1 MNQQN
6 GTQAVGPVLLTP
18 EEAADALRL
27 GRSMIYDLMRT
38 GDLESV
44 KVGKCRR
51 VPVDALSRFVD
62 TLRAA

>member
-1 MNQQN
+1 MNPHDSVP
-6 GTQAVGPVLLTP
+6 TIGPVLLTP

-27 GRSMIYDLMRT
+27 GRSKVYDLIRT
-38 GDLESV
+38 GELESV

-51 VPVDALSRFVD
+51 VPVDALSAFVN